1 MLEFSGSVRRP
12 AACAGRLAVQ
22 FDKSAIRESRW
33 FGPSAARANR
43 QDEKKTAGFAGGFS
57 GIRLRFARH
66 HPSRSASGLR
76 YQKK

>member
-22 FDKSAIRESRW
+22 FDKSVIRESRW

-43 QDEKKTAGFAGGFS
+43 RDEKKPPGSPAVFREFGCA
-57 GIRLRFARH
+57 
-66 HPSRSASGLR
+66 SRAITPLDPPAA
-76 YQKK
+76 